1 MTLLSNVHA
10 LVLIHNV
17 IPLSFLDLSWV
28 SSSTTHIFI
37 FVNLS
42 EGGKGLI
49 FPDLSLPGPP
59 LSLSKPMEVY
69 NILRKG
75 S

>member
-17 IPLSFLDLSWV
+17 IPLSLLDLSWV

-49 FPDLSLPGPP
+49 FPDLSLPGTPP
-59 LSLSKPMEVY
+59 VPF
-69 NILRKG
+69 
-75 S
+75 